1 MLAGKSANRHNSP
14 ILRLV
19 GEGATGGIA
28 GMYIVLLALGAIVTI
43 GGGGMTLFGIANN
56 GFDIGNTMISAGM
69 TGVVGGLIVIA
80 LANLARE
87 LRAAREPDARKSERS
102 RATAASS
109 TPASAASPEK
119 PPLTP
124 AGDVDLSKVLA
135 EPPAEPAAPPTQ
147 PRAEPALLAPPP
159 GDPFA
164 PARAD
169 PQRRAGARERSL
181 DSVWAP
187 ESAKPAPAA
196 ARPAPENPRAPEA
209 PRESES
215 VSIRPT
221 REAQAVTVL
230 KSGVIEGMA
239 YTLYSDGSIEAD
251 LPQGMMRFPS
261 IDALRRHLAGQ
272 G

>member
-1 MLAGKSANRHNSP
+1 
-14 ILRLV
+14 
-19 GEGATGGIA
+19 
-28 GMYIVLLALGAIVTI
+28 MYIVLLALGAIVTI

-69 TGVVGGLIVIA
+69 VGVVGGLIVVA

-87 LRAAREPDARKSERS
+87 LRATREPDASKPKRPSV
-102 RATAASS
+102 AAASAAPS
-109 TPASAASPEK
+109 SAAASPEK
-119 PPLTP
+119 P
-124 AGDVDLSKVLA
+124 ASVASADLSQVLA
-135 EPPAEPAAPPTQ
+135 EPPAEPAPPTQ
-147 PRAEPALLAPPP
+147 PRVEPPP

-169 PQRRAGARERSL
+169 PQRRAGARERSF

-187 ESAKPAPAA
+187 DPAKPAPAA
-196 ARPAPENPRAPEA
+196 ARPAPETPA

-215 VSIRPT
+215 VAIRPP
-221 REAQAVTVL
+221 REPQAVTVL

>member
-1 MLAGKSANRHNSP
+1 MS
-14 ILRLV
+14 
-19 GEGATGGIA
+19 
-28 GMYIVLLALGAIVTI
+28 IVLLALGVIVVI
-43 GGGGMTLFGIANN
+43 AGGGMIVLGIADIPF
-56 GFDIGNTMISAGM
+56 GIGNTMISAGT
-69 TGVVGGLIVIA
+69 TGVVGGLIIIA
-80 LANLARE
+80 LANVARE
-87 LRAAREPDARKSERS
+87 LRAARQPEPRKLS
-102 RATAASS
+102 RPVPAAAAAGRD
-109 TPASAASPEK
+109 TPTEKASQA
-119 PPLTP
+119 P
-124 AGDVDLSKVLA
+124 AGATDLSQMLA
-135 EPPAEPAAPPTQ
+135 EPSAEPTSAEL
-147 PRAEPALLAPPP
+147 RVEPATPSPSPSAPPP

-169 PQRRAGARERSL
+169 PQRRAPGRERNF
-181 DSVWAP
+181 DAVWAP
-187 ESAKPAPAA
+187 EPTKPAPAA
-196 ARPAPENPRAPEA
+196 ARPAPMPEA

-221 REAQAVTVL
+221 REPQAVSVL

>member
-1 MLAGKSANRHNSP
+1 
-14 ILRLV
+14 
-19 GEGATGGIA
+19 
-28 GMYIVLLALGAIVTI
+28 MYIVLLALGAIVTI
-43 GGGGMTLFGIANN
+43 AGGGMTLFGVANN

-69 TGVVGGLIVIA
+69 TGVVGGLIVVA

-87 LRAAREPDARKSERS
+87 LRATREPNSGRS
-102 RATAASS
+102 SRPAAAATPPA
-109 TPASAASPEK
+109 PASAAAPSEK
-119 PPLTP
+119 PASAP
-124 AGDVDLSKVLA
+124 AGSADLSQVLA
-135 EPPAEPAAPPTQ
+135 EPPAEAAAPAQ
-147 PRAEPALLAPPP
+147 PRVEPPPPAPPP

-169 PQRRAGARERSL
+169 PQRRAGARERSF

-187 ESAKPAPAA
+187 EPAKPAPAA
-196 ARPAPENPRAPEA
+196 ARPAPESPRAPVA
-209 PRESES
+209 PQESES
-215 VSIRPT
+215 VAIRPP
-221 REAQAVTVL
+221 REPQAVTVL